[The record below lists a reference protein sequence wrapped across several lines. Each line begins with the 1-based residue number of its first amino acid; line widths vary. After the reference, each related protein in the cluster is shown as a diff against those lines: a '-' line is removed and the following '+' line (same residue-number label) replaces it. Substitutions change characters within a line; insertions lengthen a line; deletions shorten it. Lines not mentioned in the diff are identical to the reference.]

1 MNPIKRFSTR
11 AVHAGLDC
19 LPEGATTPPLFQTS
33 AFAFPSAEE
42 GVRRFQ
48 QEEGYVY
55 SRYGNPTV
63 HAVEQRLASLE
74 ESEDALLCS
83 SGMFAITCSLLSLLQ
98 VGDHLISEESVYGGT
113 YSLFNQLFPRWG
125 IEVTW
130 VNTLDADAIRKA
142 LRASTRVLYLETPA
156 NPRLK
161 VLPLSDL
168 ARFAREEDLVS
179 IVDSTF
185 GTPYHQLPLTMG
197 CDMVIHSATKFLG
210 GHGDLTAGVVASNHA
225 QIERVRKQYHRL
237 MGGMLSPFEAFLL
250 ARGLQTLPL
259 RMERISAT
267 ALTLAH
273 FLQKEPAVSYV
284 HYPGLESHP
293 QHEIACQ
300 QMRNGFGG
308 VLAFEMKEGFAAAV
322 RFLDSLQLIL
332 RAASLGDVTTLIMH
346 PASSSHRALPPEERR
361 VLGIGDGLLRLSVG
375 LEDPIDLQD
384 DLKQA
389 FSCIAK

>member
-1 MNPIKRFSTR
+1 MNPIKHFSTR

-33 AFAFPSAEE
+33 AFAFPSAQE
-42 GVRRFQ
+42 GVRRFE

-63 HAVEQRLASLE
+63 HTVEQRVASLE
-74 ESEDALLCS
+74 GSDDALLCS

-98 VGDHLISEESVYGGT
+98 AGDHLISEESVYGGT
-113 YSLFNQLFPRWG
+113 YTLFNQLFPRWG
-125 IEVTW
+125 IKVTW
-130 VNTLDADAIRKA
+130 VNTLDGDAIRKA
-142 LRASTRVLYLETPA
+142 LRPNTKALYLETPA
-156 NPRLK
+156 NPLLK
-161 VLPLSDL
+161 VIPLAAL
-168 ARFAREEDLVS
+168 AEFAHQNRLISV
-179 IVDSTF
+179 VDSTF

-210 GHGDLTAGVVASNHA
+210 GHGDLTAGVVAGNYA
-225 QIERVRKQYHRL
+225 QIERIRKQYHRL

-267 ALTLAH
+267 ALNLAH
-273 FLQKEPAVSYV
+273 FLQQEPAVSCV

-293 QHEIACQ
+293 QHEIACH

-308 VLAFEMKEGFAAAV
+308 VLAFEMKEGFAVAV

-332 RAASLGDVTTLIMH
+332 RAASLGDVNTLIMH
-346 PASSSHRALPPEERR
+346 PASSSHRALPPKERR
-361 VLGIGDGLLRLSVG
+361 ALGIGDGLLRLSIG
-375 LEDPIDLQD
+375 LEDPVDLQD

-389 FSCIAK
+389 FTCLAE

>member
-33 AFAFPSAEE
+33 AFAFPSAQE
-42 GVRRFQ
+42 GVRRFE

-63 HAVEQRLASLE
+63 HAVERRLTSLE

-83 SGMFAITCSLLSLLQ
+83 SGMFAITCSLLSLLK

-130 VNTLDADAIRKA
+130 VNTLDTDAIRKA

-156 NPRLK
+156 NPLLK

-168 ARFAREEDLVS
+168 ARFAREENLVS
-179 IVDSTF
+179 VVDSTF

-197 CDMVIHSATKFLG
+197 CDLVIHSATKFLG
-210 GHGDLTAGVVASNHA
+210 GHGDLTAGVVAGNHA
-225 QIERVRKQYHRL
+225 QIEQVRKQYHRL
-237 MGGMLSPFEAFLL
+237 MGGMLSPLEAFLL

-267 ALTLAH
+267 AFTLAH
-273 FLQKEPAVSYV
+273 FLQEEPAVSCV

-332 RAASLGDVTTLIMH
+332 RAASLGDVNTLIMH
-346 PASSSHRALPPEERR
+346 PASSSHRALPPQERR
-361 VLGIGDGLLRLSVG
+361 ALGIGDGLLRLSVG
-375 LEDPIDLQD
+375 LEDPMDLQE
-384 DLKQA
+384 DLRQA
-389 FSCIAK
+389 FSCIGK

>member
-1 MNPIKRFSTR
+1 MDQTKHFSTR
-11 AVHAGLDC
+11 AVHAGLDS

-33 AFAFPSAEE
+33 AFAFPSAQE
-42 GVRRFQ
+42 GMRRFQ

-63 HAVEQRLASLE
+63 RVVEQRAASLE
-74 ESEDALLCS
+74 GSEDALLCS

-113 YSLFNQLFPRWG
+113 YSLFNQLLPRWG

-156 NPRLK
+156 NPLLK
-161 VLPLSDL
+161 ILPLTDL
-168 ARFAREEDLVS
+168 AEFAEQNGLVS

-185 GTPYHQLPLTMG
+185 GTPYHQTPLASG
-197 CDMVIHSATKFLG
+197 CDLVIHSATKFLG
-210 GHGDLTAGVVASNHA
+210 GHGDLTAGVVAGNYA
-225 QIERVRKQYHRL
+225 QIERVRKQFHRL
-237 MGGMLSPFEAFLL
+237 MGGILSPFEAFLL

-267 ALTLAH
+267 ALTLSY
-273 FLQKEPAVSYV
+273 FLQKEPAVSCV

-293 QHEIACQ
+293 QYEIACR

-308 VLAFEMKEGFAAAV
+308 VLAFEIQEGFAGAV

-332 RAASLGDVTTLIMH
+332 RAASLGDVNTLIMH
-346 PASSSHRALPPEERR
+346 PASSSHRALSPQERTA
-361 VLGIGDGLLRLSVG
+361 LGIGDGLLRLSVG
-375 LEDPIDLQD
+375 LEDPIDLQE

-389 FSCIAK
+389 FACITK